1 MSELDLVRLVAGAA
15 FLGVAAVSDLRT
27 RTVKDRVWVAMAAL
41 GLAMFAADLWIRG
54 VDPVVGLVLV
64 PTAVLL
70 FDPLI
75 GQEFRTDKG
84 WRFPPAS
91 IAAYA
96 LAIGATAYALWDL
109 EGDTASR
116 GTFLRYLTV
125 PVMMLVFRG
134 MYEIHLLK
142 GGADAKALI
151 VIAAFV
157 PRYPDL
163 SPFPLLVLDSP
174 LRGTLEV
181 LFPFSL
187 LVLLNAALLFAILPL
202 AFLAYNAT
210 RGDLQLPMALVG
222 YKVPLNRVPK
232 YVWFMDRIKDGE
244 RVTVYFPAKH
254 QDRAKIM
261 GDLRRA
267 GLKEAW
273 VTPQLPFMV
282 PLAIGYVLA
291 FVVGNPLMALLQV
304 LLPHP

>member
-1 MSELDLVRLVAGAA
+1 MATIGTALLA
-15 FLGVAAVSDLRT
+15 F
-27 RTVKDRVWVAMAAL
+27 
-41 GLAMFAADLWIRG
+41 DLWAQSEQG

-64 PTAVLL
+64 PTAVLM
-70 FDPLI
+70 FDPLV
-75 GQEFRTDKG
+75 GQEFRTDEG
-84 WRFPPAS
+84 WRFPPGS
-91 IAAYA
+91 VAAY
-96 LAIGATAYALWDL
+96 LIGLGSVVYALWDL
-109 EGDTASR
+109 QGDAASLT
-116 GTFLRYLTV
+116 TFVRYLTV

-187 LVLLNAALLFAILPL
+187 LVLLDAALLFAILPL

-261 GDLRRA
+261 EDLRRA

>member
-1 MSELDLVRLVAGAA
+1 VSLLDLARLVAGAA
-15 FLGVAAVSDLRT
+15 FLGIAAVSDLRT
-27 RTVKDRVWVAMAAL
+27 RTVKDRVWVTMAAI
-41 GLAMFAADLWIRG
+41 GLALFATDLWSRS

-75 GQEFRTDKG
+75 GQEFRTDEG

-96 LAIGATAYALWDL
+96 LAVGATLYALWDF
-109 EGDTASR
+109 EGDAASR

-157 PRYPDL
+157 PRYPEL
-163 SPFPLLVLDSP
+163 PPFPLLALDSR
-174 LRGTLEV
+174 LQGTLEI
-181 LFPFSL
+181 LFPFAL
-187 LVLLNAALLFAILPL
+187 LVLLTAALLFAILPL
-202 AFLAYNAT
+202 VFLAYNAT
-210 RGDLQLPMALVG
+210 RGDVELPMALVG

-232 YVWFMDRIKDGE
+232 YVWFMDRIRDGE
-244 RVTVYFPAKH
+244 HVTVYFPAKH
-254 QDRAKIM
+254 QDRVKIM
-261 GDLRRA
+261 EELRRA

-291 FVVGNPLMALLQV
+291 FVVGNPLMTVLQI